1 MARLNETGQPKNTC
15 IANKPHTP
23 TCMLKNYLKI
33 AVRNMWRAKAFSA
46 INILGLAI
54 GTACAL
60 LIFLFVQDE
69 KSYDRFH
76 QDSENIF
83 RVAKDFVNDDGS
95 RIPDATTPAPLAP
108 AMQSEFPEVASVTR
122 LRPNWGRSYLVKYND
137 KKFTEEKIY
146 GVDSS
151 FFNVFTFPFLQG
163 NAATAFKD
171 IANIVL
177 TESTA
182 KKIFGGESPLG
193 KTLTV
198 DAFGDMMVSGVLKDI
213 PGASHFHFDYL
224 VSYHKQP
231 GETRQLTNWD
241 AYNDYTYVKTK
252 PGINTTAFTKKIQA
266 LNDRNVEKSFS
277 VFYVQPVTDIHLTS
291 NLKWEL
297 EPNGDKQYVTIFTL
311 IALFI
316 ILIAAIN
323 YMNLSTA
330 KASVRAKEIG
340 VRKVAGAVRGLL
352 VQQFLLES
360 VLTCLMASVV
370 AIALAQAMLPVVN
383 SLTGKQLD
391 LFKGYGAVYAVA
403 GGIVLGLA
411 AGFFPALYLS
421 SFKPIAVMKGL
432 KLADRGALSLR
443 KALVVVQFSISIV
456 LIIGALVISQQ
467 MHFLRSAKLGFD
479 AEQTV
484 AVSSAGFLSPSD
496 RQAFRYEVSKIPGV
510 KETAGSNGRLPD
522 GFSTS
527 RMSVKGST
535 QEQQLNHITVDYNF
549 LRLMKIPV
557 KEGRGFSE
565 SYPADTLT
573 NGTPGGPL
581 EQTIGSIV
589 LNETAVKELNIAP
602 PAVGKQILYGRDKD
616 TGYYV
621 NIVGVLKDFHFT
633 SLRKEIKPFAFFV
646 HPRATNNLLLR
657 LSGQNIEGT
666 LMQLQNAWKRF
677 PTERS
682 LDYAFLDETFAKLYE
697 SDGRFQKV
705 FVSMVLLGI
714 VIACLG
720 LLGLATFA
728 AQQRVK
734 EIGIRKVLGA
744 SVGSIVHLLSNDFL
758 KLVLVAF
765 ALALPVGWW
774 ATHQWL
780 QDFAYRIEVQWW
792 VFPLAG
798 LLAILIAFLTISFQA
813 VKAAMAN
820 PVKSLRS
827 E

>member
-1 MARLNETGQPKNTC
+1 
-15 IANKPHTP
+15 
-23 TCMLKNYLKI
+23 
-33 AVRNMWRAKAFSA
+33 MWRAKAFSA

-76 QDSENIF
+76 NDADNIY

-108 AMQSEFPEVASVTR
+108 AMQSEFPEVVSVTR
-122 LRPNWGRSYLVKYND
+122 VRPSWGRSYLLKYGD
-137 KKFTEEKIY
+137 KKFTEGKIY

-151 FFNVFTFPFLQG
+151 FFNVFTFPFVQG
-163 NAATAFKD
+163 NAASAFKD
-171 IANIVL
+171 VANIVL
-177 TESTA
+177 TQSAA
-182 KKIFGGESPLG
+182 KKIFGTENPVG
-193 KTLTV
+193 KTINV
-198 DAFGDMMVSGVLKDI
+198 DAFGDMMVSGVLKDV
-213 PGASHFHFDYL
+213 PPASHFHFDYL
-224 VSYHKQP
+224 VSFHKQP
-231 GETRQLTNWD
+231 GDTRQVTNWNG
-241 AYNDYTYVKTK
+241 YNDYTYVKTK
-252 PGINTTAFTKKIQA
+252 PGINTAAFVKKIQA

-277 VFYVQPVTDIHLTS
+277 VFYVQPLTSIHLTS

-340 VRKVAGAVRGLL
+340 VRKVAGAVRGAL

-360 VLTCLMASVV
+360 VLTCLFASVV
-370 AIALAQAMLPVVN
+370 AVALAQALLPLVN
-383 SLTGKQLD
+383 NLTGKQLS
-391 LFKGYGAVYAVA
+391 LFNGYGLLYVAV
-403 GGIVLGLA
+403 GSLLLGVV

-421 SFKPIAVMKGL
+421 SFKPIAVLKGL
-432 KLADRGALSLR
+432 KLADRGALNLR

-456 LIIGALVISQQ
+456 LIIGAVVISQQ
-467 MHFLRSAKLGFD
+467 MHYLRSAKLGFD

-484 AVSSAGFLSPSD
+484 VISSAGFLSPSD
-496 RQAFRYEVSKIPGV
+496 RQAFRYEVSKVPGV
-510 KETAGSNGRLPD
+510 KQTAGANGSLPD
-522 GFSTS
+522 GFNTT
-527 RMSVKGST
+527 RMSVRGST
-535 QEQQLNHITVDYNF
+535 QEQQLNYITVDYNF
-549 LRLMKIPV
+549 LHLMNIPV
-557 KEGRGFSE
+557 KEGRAFSE
-565 SYPADTLT
+565 SYPADTLN
-573 NGTPGGPL
+573 NGIPGGL
-581 EQTIGSIV
+581 LDQTIGSIV
-589 LNETAVKELNIAP
+589 LNETAVKELNIAEP
-602 PAVGKQILYGRDKD
+602 VVGKQILYSRDKD
-616 TGYYV
+616 TSYYV
-621 NIVGVLKDFHFT
+621 NVIGVLKDFHFT
-633 SLRKEIKPFAFFV
+633 SLRNEIKPFAFFV
-646 HPRATNNLLLR
+646 HPRATGNLLLK
-657 LSGQNIEGT
+657 LSGQNIESALAGI
-666 LMQLQNAWKRF
+666 QAVWKRF
-677 PTERS
+677 PSERP
-682 LDYAFLDETFAKLYE
+682 LDYAFLDETYAKLYE
-697 SDGRFQKV
+697 SEGRFQNV
-705 FVSMVLLGI
+705 FVSMVVLGI

-744 SVGSIVHLLSNDFL
+744 SVGSIVRLLSNDFL

-765 ALALPVGWW
+765 AVALPIGWW
-774 ATHQWL
+774 ATHKWL
-780 QDFAYRIEVQWW
+780 QDFAYRINVQWW

-813 VKAAMAN
+813 IKAAVAN
-820 PVKSLRS
+820 PVASLRS